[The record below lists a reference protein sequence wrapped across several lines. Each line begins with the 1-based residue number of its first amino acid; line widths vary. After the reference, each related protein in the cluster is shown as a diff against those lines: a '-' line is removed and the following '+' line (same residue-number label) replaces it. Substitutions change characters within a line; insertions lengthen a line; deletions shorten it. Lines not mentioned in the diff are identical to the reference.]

1 MDYSLPG
8 SSVHGI
14 LQARILEWV
23 AISSSTGFSQPMFPA
38 SPALTCIFFTTVPPD
53 VLGAALYPSRLDE
66 DYNPIFPESPLCRK
80 QIIGLLNFTIFEPIS
95 QQNFPSI
102 LCLYPIISVSLDNS
116 NNSLFPS
123 LRWWNSSVQFSLSV
137 MSDSLRSHELQQARP
152 PCPSP
157 IPRVHPNPCPLSRR
171 CHPTISSS
179 VILFSC
185 CPQFFLGSGSFQ
197 MNQLRQSWLAVPGG
211 SDRKASVYNVGD
223 LGSIPGSGR
232 SPGEGN
238 GNPLQ
243 YYYLENP
250 MDRGAW

>member
-157 IPRVHPNPCPLSRR
+157 IPRVHPNPCSLSQW
-171 CHPTISSS
+171 CH
-179 VILFSC
+179 
-185 CPQFFLGSGSFQ
+185 
-197 MNQLRQSWLAVPGG
+197 
-211 SDRKASVYNVGD
+211 
-223 LGSIPGSGR
+223 
-232 SPGEGN
+232 
-238 GNPLQ
+238 
-243 YYYLENP
+243 
-250 MDRGAW
+250 